1 MEAIIIVGESEMLNF
16 NACRTFISA
25 WLLGIVFLAGMLAG
39 CDFKK
44 SQASKKAD
52 AQDTRL
58 RVVAT
63 TTMLEDLA
71 RSIAKDVVRVEGIM
85 SPGADPHIYQPKPGD
100 ARKMAQSQMVIMS
113 GLYLEG
119 WIEGLV
125 RHAGGERQI
134 VVASERIEPIAM
146 QDSPGGVDPHF
157 WFDIKAWRIAAE
169 TVGLAMLEL
178 VGPSTEQGAA
188 IQAQL
193 QEYLETVDRLDVWI
207 EEQLATIPEQQRILV
222 TSHDAFNY
230 FGRAYRIEVQ
240 AIQGISTEQEASQR
254 DVANMIERVKKH
266 QIPAVFIE
274 TSVNPALIRQVS
286 RETGAKLAGPL
297 YSDSIG
303 TPGSAA
309 ETFIGTVVENVRM
322 ITEGLGGTYSPF
334 VTGNNGE
341 TRSGS

>member
-1 MEAIIIVGESEMLNF
+1 MHKF
-16 NACRTFISA
+16 
-25 WLLGIVFLAGMLAG
+25 LLILIMFGIFFAG
-39 CDFKK
+39 CDLKNAQK
-44 SQASKKAD
+44 SAASD
-52 AQDTRL
+52 ASDA
-58 RVVAT
+58 RVKIVAT

-71 RSIAKDVVRVEGIM
+71 RQIGGDVVQVDGIM

-100 ARKMAQSQMVIMS
+100 ARKISQSQMVVMS

-125 RHAGGERQI
+125 RHAGGERMV
-134 VVASERIEPIAM
+134 VVASKNVEPLAM
-146 QDSPGGVDPHF
+146 QGSPGGVDPHF
-157 WFDIKAWRIAAE
+157 WFDIQAWRVAAE
-169 TVGLAMLEL
+169 TVGQEMLTL
-178 VGPSTEQGAA
+178 VGPETAQGKE
-188 IQAQL
+188 IQTQL
-193 QEYLETVDRLDVWI
+193 DAYLATLTRLDRWI
-207 EEQLATIPEQQRILV
+207 HEQLDTIPAQQRILV

-254 DVANMIERVKKH
+254 DVANRIDAVKKNK
-266 QIPAVFIE
+266 IPAVFVE

-303 TPGSAA
+303 TRGSAA
-309 ETFIGTVVENVRM
+309 ETFVGTVVENVRM
-322 ITEGLGGTYSPF
+322 ITEALGGAYTPF
-334 VTGNNGE
+334 VEKSRSE